1 MKVIFLDVDGVL
13 NSNDYMEYTSKN
25 NVKGILEEID
35 PKKIDMLK
43 QVLNITGAKIVVS
56 SSWRNI
62 RKFEKL
68 RELFFLYGIRLDEKI
83 PLIGNN
89 RGLEIKQYLKEHA
102 NIEQYIILDDEVFD
116 SFDEELTNN
125 LILTKE
131 DQNDTS
137 YGEGLQFKHIN
148 QIIERFGRVK
158 TKNMDDD
165 NER

>member
-13 NSNDYMEYTSKN
+13 NSNDYIEYTSKN

-35 PKKIDMLK
+35 PQKIDMLK

-68 RELFFLYGIRLDEKI
+68 RELFFLYGIRLDKKT

>member
-13 NSNDYMEYTSKN
+13 NSNDYIEYTSKN

-35 PKKIDMLK
+35 PQKIDMLK

-68 RELFFLYGIRLDEKI
+68 RELFFLYGIRLDEKT

>member
-13 NSNDYMEYTSKN
+13 NSNDYIEYTSKN

-68 RELFFLYGIRLDEKI
+68 RELFFYMVLD
-83 PLIGNN
+83 
-89 RGLEIKQYLKEHA
+89 
-102 NIEQYIILDDEVFD
+102 
-116 SFDEELTNN
+116 
-125 LILTKE
+125 
-131 DQNDTS
+131 
-137 YGEGLQFKHIN
+137 
-148 QIIERFGRVK
+148 
-158 TKNMDDD
+158 
-165 NER
+165 